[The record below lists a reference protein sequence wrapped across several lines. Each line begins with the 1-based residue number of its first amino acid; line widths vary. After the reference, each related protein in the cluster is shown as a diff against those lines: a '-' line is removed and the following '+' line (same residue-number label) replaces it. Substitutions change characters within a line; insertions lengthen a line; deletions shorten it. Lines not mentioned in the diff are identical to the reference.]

1 MEETSMSYADIASKM
16 SNVGDTD
23 GRHFKVDTD
32 QLVFKNYN
40 KDAVFNPELCSKE
53 EMDAFV
59 RYMQMYGGGSW
70 HDGVHNDIPYYYTS
84 SKTSNVKPLGISWTG
99 IQNIIKGE
107 AELQLSDDYHQ
118 STGRKIAVPYPCI
131 NREYVFTDMPMP
143 LYRFINAMRAYYDK
157 LKFDRWIQLKI
168 NDFVSSIKF
177 TIADLFNDA
186 ITSFDQHKV
195 FDLCDG
201 ISIDYCSY
209 HLDSKVRY
217 APNSCFVGRLYLVD
231 TSNDEIG
238 YKCLDGRFT
247 TNNVKVLIE
256 STGYDYSVTLSDIL
270 SKDTIE
276 DSPMEFVL
284 YDNSGGYGYSV
295 RIISKSKLFL
305 FVILKS
311 LLEEYN
317 CNNMENLNNC

>member
-1 MEETSMSYADIASKM
+1 MSYADIASKM
-16 SNVGDTD
+16 SSGDGTLD
-23 GRHFKVDTD
+23 KHFKIDTD

-53 EMDAFV
+53 EMGAFV
-59 RYMQMYGGGSW
+59 RYIQMYGGGSW
-70 HDGVHNDIPYYYTS
+70 RDDVHNNVPYYYTS
-84 SKTSNVKPLGISWTG
+84 SKIENVKPLGISWEAM
-99 IQNIIKGE
+99 QNIIKGE
-107 AELQLSDDYHQ
+107 DELRLSDSYHQ
-118 STGRKIAVPYPCI
+118 FTNRKIAIPYPCI
-131 NREYVFTDMPMP
+131 NKEYVFTDMPMP
-143 LYRFINAMRAYYDK
+143 LYRFINAMRAYYGK
-157 LKFDRWIQLKI
+157 LKFDRWVQLKI
-168 NDFVSSIKF
+168 NDFVSSIRF

-195 FDLCDG
+195 ADLCGG
-201 ISIDYCSY
+201 ISIDYCAY
-209 HLDSKVRY
+209 RLDSKVRY
-217 APNSCFVGRLYLVD
+217 VPNSCFVGRLYLVD

-270 SKDTIE
+270 SKYTIE
-276 DSPMEFVL
+276 DSLMEFVL
-284 YDNSGGYGYSV
+284 YDNSGEYGYSV